1 MSAQSG
7 PHHHHPQQVQPPQ
20 VPQAPGEHPAVAEL
34 RNFLTNAPRLWTS
47 PSDPPVRKFKMANGE
62 EISCVFWKGRFF
74 ITGTDVVKI
83 LIFRFQQLGRGIL
96 NPKKFEEGVFSDLR
110 NLKPGTEAVLEEPR
124 SEFLEFLHK
133 HGCIRTQ
140 KKQKV
145 FFWNKVPHDDLFRE
159 ALERNLKR
167 VATAVNWTQMMSNSD
182 MAKQY
187 MMLQAAANM
196 GGAPA
201 ATMLSPGGAGAGLM
215 PALAMLPPTAAIPNG
230 ASAGAGGFAPSLVEP
245 IHQMM
250 MPPSAQP
257 MLPQMRHPRR
267 TISMSAVDF
276 TPKPTS
282 VSGGN
287 GNILLTPTHTT
298 IPDISSTLSSPL
310 FTGSP
315 SLDIEIDDKYFD
327 LPVAS
332 GDAPSASLEVNTAT
346 SATTSDAPNNTI
358 SPALLM
364 DEGMTSS
371 SSLPSSPA
379 LASTGTG
386 TGTTTTATPEASTPA
401 LLAPNPLDHFNNPN
415 DLCILD
421 PTLGLDMPTDDL
433 FSSPLWAGANSAPTS
448 LDKSGLASSGNNP
461 LWDDLTLLIPNVAPN
476 HPNG

>member
-7 PHHHHPQQVQPPQ
+7 PHHHQHPQQVQPSQ
-20 VPQAPGEHPAVAEL
+20 VVSQAPGEHPAIAEL

-47 PSDPPVRKFKMANGE
+47 AADPPVRKFKMANGE

-215 PALAMLPPTAAIPNG
+215 PALAMLPPTAAIANG
-230 ASAGAGGFAPSLVEP
+230 ASTGAGGFTSPLMDP
-245 IHQMM
+245 IQQFM
-250 MPPSAQP
+250 MPPPPTRS
-257 MLPQMRHPRR
+257 MMPQVRHPRR

-276 TPKPTS
+276 TPKSPS
-282 VSGGN
+282 AGGGN
-287 GNILLTPTHTT
+287 SNILLTPTHTT

-315 SLDIEIDDKYFD
+315 FLDLEIDERYFD
-327 LPVAS
+327 LPTTPN
-332 GDAPSASLEVNTAT
+332 DAPTASLEVNTNAAST
-346 SATTSDAPNNTI
+346 GATSDAPNSTI

-364 DEGMTSS
+364 DEEMTSPS
-371 SSLPSSPA
+371 PSSPPPSA
-379 LASTGTG
+379 LASTTVP
-386 TGTTTTATPEASTPA
+386 TATSEASVP
-401 LLAPNPLDHFNNPN
+401 LPSNPLDNFNNPN

-433 FSSPLWAGANSAPTS
+433 FLSPLWAGTNSAATPM
-448 LDKSGLASSGNNP
+448 DKFGLSSPGNNP
-461 LWDDLTLLIPNVAPN
+461 LWDDLTLLMPNVAPN
-476 HPNG
+476 HPSE